1 MRIAGLL
8 SVLLFLA
15 APASAHAATGTFAFH
30 SDVRIAVDGQL
41 TVTETITVQAR
52 GSAFAHGI
60 LRDFPTEYTDRVG
73 ATVRVPFDVWD
84 VRRDGRP
91 EPYAL
96 ETLANGVRIRIGAA
110 AVALPRGEHVYR
122 IRYRTARQIGF
133 FEKGDELYWNVNGT
147 GWTFGFD
154 RVTATVTL
162 PSAVPLG
169 RLGIEAYT
177 GRQGMRGRDYEARA
191 FDGGATFGTTR
202 ALGPHEGMTIVL
214 SFPKGIVTAPSTLR
228 RAWWWLAQNP
238 GVDVG
243 VGGLVLLVAFL
254 GWRWSLIGRDPRAG
268 PTYPRY
274 EAPPGLGP
282 AGVRYV
288 DRMAWDN
295 RCFAAALLGLG
306 SRGHLRVRQK
316 GGRYLVERTG
326 KSVDWLPG
334 ERELSTALFGQSDH
348 AHFGKEYSPA
358 VSSARESCAAAL
370 QRRFGETLFSR
381 NRGSL
386 LMGLL
391 IAVVT
396 LASMLG
402 LSAPGL
408 FTVLAGAAMVIILI
422 LFAVWL
428 PAYSVEGRRA
438 QDAIEGLR
446 LYLGVAEADELRR
459 MKMPE
464 QTPQEFAQF
473 LPYAIALNI
482 EKTWADRFAA
492 VLGAA
497 AVAAAVSEYYQ
508 SDRGDPGDT
517 ARTGGPFVASI
528 SALGMTVAA
537 ASSPPGSAS
546 GSSGGS
552 GGGGS
557 SDSGGSSGGGGGG
570 GGGSDW

>member
-8 SVLLFLA
+8 GVLLSLA
-15 APASAHAATGTFAFH
+15 APSSAHAAEGTFAFH
-30 SDVRIAVDGQL
+30 SDIQIAADGGL
-41 TVTETITVQAR
+41 TVIETIIVQAR

-60 LRDFPTEYTDRVG
+60 LRDFPTDYTDRAG
-73 ATVRVPFDVWD
+73 ATVRVPFDMRD
-84 VRRDGRP
+84 VMRDGRP

-96 ETLANGVRIRIGAA
+96 ERLGNGVRIRIGDAHA
-110 AVALPRGEHVYR
+110 ALPRGEHVYQ

-133 FEKGDELYWNVNGT
+133 FEQGDELYWNVNGT
-147 GWTFGFD
+147 GWIFGFD

-162 PSAVPLG
+162 PSAVPIGQLW
-169 RLGIEAYT
+169 IEAYT
-177 GRQGMRGRDYEARA
+177 GGQGMRGRDYEARV

-202 ALGPHEGMTIVL
+202 ALGPYEGMTIVL
-214 SFPKGIVTAPSTLR
+214 GFPKGIVSAPSALR

-254 GWRWSLIGRDPRAG
+254 WRRWSLVGRDPRAA

-306 SRGHLRVRQK
+306 SRGHLRIRQK
-316 GGRYLVERTG
+316 GDRYLIERTG
-326 KSVDWLPG
+326 TSVDWLPG
-334 ERELSTALFGQSDH
+334 ERELSTALFGQSDR
-348 AHFGKEYSPA
+348 AHLGREYSPA
-358 VSSARESCAAAL
+358 VVGAHQSCAAAL
-370 QRRFGETLFSR
+370 RGRFGEKLFSR
-381 NRGSL
+381 NRSSL
-386 LMGLL
+386 LIGLV

-396 LASMLG
+396 VGTMLSV
-402 LSAPGL
+402 SAPGL
-408 FTVLAGAAMVIILI
+408 FTILAGAAMVVILA
-422 LFAVWL
+422 LFAFWL

-464 QTPQEFAQF
+464 QTPQEFAKF
-473 LPYAIALNI
+473 LPYAIALNV

-497 AVAAAVSEYYQ
+497 AVAAAVSDYYQ
-508 SDRGDPGDT
+508 SERGDLGS
-517 ARTGGPFVASI
+517 TGGPFAASI
-528 SALGMTVAA
+528 SDLGTTIAA

-552 GGGGS
+552 DG
-557 SDSGGSSGGGGGG
+557 GGSSGGGGGG